1 MERGEELDKFEFSFE
16 SLFNSKVREQVE
28 AERRRGEA
36 ELRSEMRREVEK
48 LREEVAEVQVFI
60 MILISPIILAGIHKC
75 WEVDKLAELLD
86 IISDCQG
93 RGGREGSRDR
103 GKGKEE
109 QRRALLEDKF
119 QVDFDCDGYYGDG
132 FDGNHGDEDGY
143 DDKNVLGNFINK
155 SILFNFHQRY

>member
-1 MERGEELDKFEFSFE
+1 MEGGEELDKVEFSFQ
-16 SLFNSKVREQVE
+16 SGFNSKVREQVE

-132 FDGNHGDEDGY
+132 FDGNYGDEDGY
-143 DDKNVLGNFINK
+143 DDKNVLFNLINK
-155 SILFNFHQRY
+155 SILFNVHKQY